1 MTVRAGAALGKAL
14 DFGRFA
20 GKEPRNCADGQ
31 RVNHTTDRAAEAS
44 TLQPQS
50 ATPATAEQHA
60 SLRTVGR
67 DAEGLAQVEL
77 VPGARPRPVG
87 PGRKERAYLERI
99 EAAERELETSRLLE
113 RGTNRLLDRLERESV
128 EARAMER
135 KLSFALGA
143 LQAQNRAL
151 QAQNRALLAQVEGR
165 EPGAAVAPSR
175 LER

>member
-1 MTVRAGAALGKAL
+1 MN
-14 DFGRFA
+14 D
-20 GKEPRNCADGQ
+20 
-31 RVNHTTDRAAEAS
+31 TTERAAEAS
-44 TLQPQS
+44 TRQPQS
-50 ATPATAEQHA
+50 ATPAAAGQHA

-99 EAAERELETSRLLE
+99 QAAERELETSRLLE

-143 LQAQNRAL
+143 LQAQNLAL
-151 QAQNRALLAQVEGR
+151 QAQNRALQAQLAGR
-165 EPGAAVAPSR
+165 EPDESAAPSR
-175 LER
+175 LQR

>member
-1 MTVRAGAALGKAL
+1 
-14 DFGRFA
+14 
-20 GKEPRNCADGQ
+20 
-31 RVNHTTDRAAEAS
+31 VNDTSERAAEAS
-44 TLQPQS
+44 TRQSQS
-50 ATPATAEQHA
+50 ATQAAAGQHA

-67 DAEGLAQVEL
+67 DADGLAQVEL

-143 LQAQNRAL
+143 LQAQNLAL
-151 QAQNRALLAQVEGR
+151 QAQNRALQAKVEGR
-165 EPGAAVAPSR
+165 QPVDPPAPSR